1 MTKEQPSLTFL
12 IYTDRKMKHLFVFI
26 AFLIITSLTSFSS
39 NAYSLEKSPY
49 IVIADTGQRLFSRIA
64 KDQESLKKFPEL
76 MRDIVEEELMPS
88 IDYKYAAFKVLGKNL
103 KTMSKTQREKFVVS
117 MRSYLV
123 RTYAIA
129 LKQYKNQKVTFE
141 PNKPTKGARIVGVNT
156 IITNADVNAPEIN
169 ITFQMRQNKKTNKW
183 KAYDMIIE
191 GISLL
196 SSKQAEISKRIKKNG
211 IEQVTLELASFN
223 K

>member
-1 MTKEQPSLTFL
+1 
-12 IYTDRKMKHLFVFI
+12 MKHLLV
-26 AFLIITSLTSFSS
+26 LITILFTTSLTSFSS
-39 NAYSLEKSPY
+39 NAFSIENSPY
-49 IVIADTGQRLFSRIA
+49 TVIADTGQRLFSRIA

-103 KTMSKTQREKFVVS
+103 RKMTKTQREKFTVS

-123 RTYAIA
+123 RTYAVA
-129 LKQYKNQKVTFE
+129 LKQYKNQEVTFE
-141 PNKPTKGARIVGVNT
+141 SHRPTKGARILGVNT
-156 IITNADVNAPEIN
+156 IISDPNAPEIN
-169 ITFQMRQNKKTNKW
+169 ITFQMRQNKKTKKW

-196 SSKQAEISKRIKKNG
+196 SSKQSEISRRIKKNG
-211 IEQVTLELASFN
+211 IDQVTLELASFN
-223 K
+223 N

>member
-1 MTKEQPSLTFL
+1 
-12 IYTDRKMKHLFVFI
+12 MKHLFVFI
-26 AFLIITSLTSFSS
+26 AFLFTTSLTSFSS
-39 NAYSLEKSPY
+39 NAYSIENSPY
-49 IVIADTGQRLFSRIA
+49 LVIADTGQRLFSRIA

-76 MRDIVEEELMPS
+76 MRNIVEEELMPS
-88 IDYKYAAFKVLGKNL
+88 IDYKYAAFKVLGENL
-103 KTMSKTQREKFVVS
+103 KKMSKPQREKFTVS

-141 PNKPTKGARIVGVNT
+141 PNKPTNGARIVGVNT
-156 IITNADVNAPEIN
+156 VITDVDVSAPEIN
-169 ITFQMRQNKKTNKW
+169 ITFQMRQNKKTKKW

-196 SSKQAEISKRIKKNG
+196 SSKQAEISKRIKMNG

>member
-1 MTKEQPSLTFL
+1 MTKEQ
-12 IYTDRKMKHLFVFI
+12 
-26 AFLIITSLTSFSS
+26 
-39 NAYSLEKSPY
+39 
-49 IVIADTGQRLFSRIA
+49 
-64 KDQESLKKFPEL
+64 
-76 MRDIVEEELMPS
+76 
-88 IDYKYAAFKVLGKNL
+88 
-103 KTMSKTQREKFVVS
+103 REKFIVS

-141 PNKPTKGARIVGVNT
+141 SIKPTNGARIIGVDT
-156 IITNADVNAPEIN
+156 IISDVNAPEIH
-169 ITFQMRQNKKTNKW
+169 ITFQMRQNKKTQKW

-196 SSKQAEISKRIKKNG
+196 STKQAEISKRIKKNG
-211 IEQVTLELASFN
+211 VDQVTLELASFS

>member
-1 MTKEQPSLTFL
+1 
-12 IYTDRKMKHLFVFI
+12 MKQFFVFI
-26 AFLIITSLTSFSS
+26 AILLTNSLTSYSSHAFSIE
-39 NAYSLEKSPY
+39 NSPY
-49 IVIADTGQRLFSRIA
+49 AVIADTGERLFSRISR
-64 KDQESLKKFPEL
+64 DQESLKVFPEL

-88 IDYKYAAFKVLGKNL
+88 IDHKYAAFKVLGKNL
-103 KTMSKTQREKFVVS
+103 KEMTKEQREKFTVS

-129 LKQYKNQKVTFE
+129 LKQYKNQKVSFE
-141 PNKPTKGARIVGVNT
+141 PIKPTNGARIVGVST
-156 IITNADVNAPEIN
+156 IISEPNAPEIN
-169 ITFQMRQNKKTNKW
+169 ITFQMRKNKKTQQW

-196 SSKQAEISKRIKKNG
+196 STKQAEISKRIKKHG
-211 IEQVTLELASFN
+211 VDQVTLELASFN

>member
-1 MTKEQPSLTFL
+1 
-12 IYTDRKMKHLFVFI
+12 MKHLFVFI
-26 AFLIITSLTSFSS
+26 TILLTSSLTSFYS
-39 NAYSLEKSPY
+39 NALSIENSPY
-49 IVIADTGQRLFSRIA
+49 TVIAETGQRLFSRIA

-103 KTMSKTQREKFVVS
+103 SKMTKKQREKFTIS

-129 LKQYKNQKVTFE
+129 LKKYKSQHVEFE
-141 PNKPTKGARIVGVNT
+141 PNKPTKGARIIGVNT
-156 IITNADVNAPEIN
+156 IISEPNAPGIN
-169 ITFQMRQNKKTNKW
+169 ITFQMRQNKKTKKW

-196 SSKQAEISKRIKKNG
+196 STKQAEISKRIKKNG
-211 IEQVTLELASFN
+211 VDQVTLELASFN
-223 K
+223 N

>member
-1 MTKEQPSLTFL
+1 
-12 IYTDRKMKHLFVFI
+12 MKHLMAIFTLLFM
-26 AFLIITSLTSFSS
+26 ASLASFSS
-39 NAYSLEKSPY
+39 NAYSIENSPY
-49 IVIADTGQRLFSRIA
+49 TVIAETGERLFSRIA

-88 IDYKYAAFKVLGKNL
+88 IDYKYAAFKVLGRNL
-103 KTMSKTQREKFVVS
+103 RTMTPEQREKFVVS

-129 LKQYKNQKVTFE
+129 LKQYKQQDVVFE
-141 PNKPTKGARIVGVNT
+141 SHKSTNGARIVGVNSV
-156 IITNADVNAPEIN
+156 IRNANAPEIN
-169 ITFQMRQNKKTNKW
+169 ITFQMRQDRQTSQW

-196 SSKQAEISKRIKKNG
+196 SSKEAEISQRIQKSG
-211 IEQVTLELASFN
+211 IDQVTLELASFN
-223 K
+223 Q

>member
-1 MTKEQPSLTFL
+1 
-12 IYTDRKMKHLFVFI
+12 MKHLFVFI
-26 AFLIITSLTSFSS
+26 AILFSTALTTFS
-39 NAYSLEKSPY
+39 NIAYSIENSPY
-49 IVIADTGQRLFSRIA
+49 TVIADAGERLFSRIA

-103 KTMSKTQREKFVVS
+103 TKMTKSQREKFTVS

-129 LKQYKNQKVTFE
+129 LKQYKSQKVTFE
-141 PNKPTKGARIVGVNT
+141 PIKTTNGARIIGVNT
-156 IITNADVNAPEIN
+156 IISDPNAPEIN
-169 ITFQMRQNKKTNKW
+169 ITFQMRKNKKTQKW

-191 GISLL
+191 GVSLL
-196 SSKQAEISKRIKKNG
+196 NTKQVEISKRIKKSG
-211 IEQVTLELASFN
+211 IDQVILELASFN

>member
-1 MTKEQPSLTFL
+1 
-12 IYTDRKMKHLFVFI
+12 MKHLFISFAI
-26 AFLIITSLTSFSS
+26 LITASLTSFSNEAKS
-39 NAYSLEKSPY
+39 IENSPY
-49 IVIADTGQRLFSRIA
+49 LVIADTGQRLFSRITE
-64 KDQESLKKFPEL
+64 DQESLKKFPEL
-76 MRDIVEEELMPS
+76 MRNIVEEELMPS

-103 KTMSKTQREKFVVS
+103 RKMTKEQREKFTVS

-123 RTYAIA
+123 RTYASA
-129 LKQYKNQKVTFE
+129 LKQYKNQQVTFE

-156 IITNADVNAPEIN
+156 VITDSNVPEIN
-169 ITFQMRQNKKTNKW
+169 ITFQMRQNKKTKQW

-211 IEQVTLELASFN
+211 IEQVTLELAAFS

>member
-1 MTKEQPSLTFL
+1 
-12 IYTDRKMKHLFVFI
+12 MKHLFVFI
-26 AFLIITSLTSFSS
+26 VILFTTSLTSFSS
-39 NAYSLEKSPY
+39 NAYNTEDSPY
-49 IVIADTGQRLFSRIA
+49 TVIADAGERLFSRIS
-64 KDQESLKKFPEL
+64 KDQESLKVFPEL

-103 KTMSKTQREKFVVS
+103 TKMTKEQRQKFIVS

-129 LKQYKNQKVTFE
+129 LKQYKSQKVTFE
-141 PNKPTKGARIVGVNT
+141 SMKPTNGARIIGVDT
-156 IITNADVNAPEIN
+156 IISDVNAPEIH
-169 ITFQMRQNKKTNKW
+169 ITFQMRQNKKTQKW

-196 SSKQAEISKRIKKNG
+196 STKQAEISKRIKKNG
-211 IEQVTLELASFN
+211 VDQVTLELASFS

>member
-1 MTKEQPSLTFL
+1 
-12 IYTDRKMKHLFVFI
+12 
-26 AFLIITSLTSFSS
+26 
-39 NAYSLEKSPY
+39 
-49 IVIADTGQRLFSRIA
+49 
-64 KDQESLKKFPEL
+64 

-103 KTMSKTQREKFVVS
+103 TKMTKEQREKFIVS

-129 LKQYKNQKVTFE
+129 LKQYKNQRVTFE
-141 PNKPTKGARIVGVNT
+141 PIKPTNGARIIGVET
-156 IITNADVNAPEIN
+156 IISDINAPEIN
-169 ITFQMRQNKKTNKW
+169 ITFQMRQNKKTQKW

-196 SSKQAEISKRIKKNG
+196 STKQAEISKRIKKNG
-211 IEQVTLELASFN
+211 VDQVTLELASFN

>member
-1 MTKEQPSLTFL
+1 
-12 IYTDRKMKHLFVFI
+12 MKHLFVFI
-26 AFLIITSLTSFSS
+26 ALLFTTSLTSFSS
-39 NAYSLEKSPY
+39 NAYTVENSPY
-49 IVIADTGQRLFSRIA
+49 SVIAETGQRLFSRIA
-64 KDQESLKKFPEL
+64 KDQEPLKKFPDL
-76 MRDIVEEELMPS
+76 MRNIVEEELMPS
-88 IDYKYAAFKVLGKNL
+88 IDHRYAAFKVLGKNL
-103 KTMSKTQREKFVVS
+103 KKMTKTQRENFTVS

-129 LKQYKNQKVTFE
+129 LKKYKNQHVEFE

-156 IITNADVNAPEIN
+156 IISEPNAPEIN
-169 ITFQMRQNKKTNKW
+169 ITFQMRQNKKTKQW

-196 SSKQAEISKRIKKNG
+196 SSKQAEISKRIKRSG

-223 K
+223 N

>member
-1 MTKEQPSLTFL
+1 
-12 IYTDRKMKHLFVFI
+12 MKHLFVFI
-26 AFLIITSLTSFSS
+26 TLLFTTSLASFSS
-39 NAYSLEKSPY
+39 NAYSNEQSPY
-49 IVIADTGQRLFSRIA
+49 LVIADTGQRLFSRIA

-88 IDYKYAAFKVLGKNL
+88 IDYKYAAFKVLGTNL
-103 KTMSKTQREKFVVS
+103 RKISKTQREKFTVS

-129 LKQYKNQKVTFE
+129 LKKYKDQQVTFE

-156 IITNADVNAPEIN
+156 VISDANAPEIN
-169 ITFQMRQNKKTNKW
+169 ITFQMRKNKKTKQW
-183 KAYDMIIE
+183 KAYDMVIE

-196 SSKQAEISKRIKKNG
+196 NSKKSEISRRIKKDG

>member
-1 MTKEQPSLTFL
+1 
-12 IYTDRKMKHLFVFI
+12 MKHFFVFI
-26 AFLIITSLTSFSS
+26 TILLTNSLASFSS
-39 NAYSLEKSPY
+39 NAFSIENSPY
-49 IVIADTGQRLFSRIA
+49 AVIADTGERLFSRIS
-64 KDQESLKKFPEL
+64 KNQESLKVFPDL

-103 KTMSKTQREKFVVS
+103 KKMTKEQRDKFTVS

-129 LKQYKNQKVTFE
+129 LKQYKNQKVSFE
-141 PNKPTKGARIVGVNT
+141 PVKPTNGARIIGVST
-156 IITNADVNAPEIN
+156 IISDPNAPEIS
-169 ITFQMRQNKKTNKW
+169 ITFQMRKNKKTQQW

-196 SSKQAEISKRIKKNG
+196 NTKQAEISKRIKKHG
-211 IEQVTLELASFN
+211 VDQVTLELASFN

>member
-1 MTKEQPSLTFL
+1 
-12 IYTDRKMKHLFVFI
+12 MKHFFVFI
-26 AFLIITSLTSFSS
+26 AILLTNSLTSNSS
-39 NAYSLEKSPY
+39 NAFSIENSPY
-49 IVIADTGQRLFSRIA
+49 AVIADTGERLFSRIS
-64 KDQESLKKFPEL
+64 KDQESLKVFPEL

-103 KTMSKTQREKFVVS
+103 KEMTKEQREKFTVS

-129 LKQYKNQKVTFE
+129 LKQYKNQKVSFE
-141 PNKPTKGARIVGVNT
+141 PVKPTNGARIIGVST
-156 IITNADVNAPEIN
+156 IISDPNAPEIN
-169 ITFQMRQNKKTNKW
+169 ITFQMRKNKKTQQW

-196 SSKQAEISKRIKKNG
+196 STKQAEISKRIKKHG
-211 IEQVTLELASFN
+211 VDQVTLELASFN

>member
-1 MTKEQPSLTFL
+1 
-12 IYTDRKMKHLFVFI
+12 MKHLFISFAI
-26 AFLIITSLTSFSS
+26 LITTSLTNFSS
-39 NAYSLEKSPY
+39 EAYSIENSPY
-49 IVIADTGQRLFSRIA
+49 LVIADTGQRLFSRIA
-64 KDQESLKKFPEL
+64 EDQESLKKFPEL
-76 MRDIVEEELMPS
+76 MRNIVEEELMPS

-103 KTMSKTQREKFVVS
+103 RKMTKEQREKFTVS

-123 RTYAIA
+123 RTYATA
-129 LKQYKNQKVTFE
+129 LKKYKNQQVTFE

-156 IITNADVNAPEIN
+156 VITDSNAPEIN
-169 ITFQMRQNKKTNKW
+169 ITFQMRQNKKTKQW

-211 IEQVTLELASFN
+211 IEQVTLELAAFN

>member
-1 MTKEQPSLTFL
+1 
-12 IYTDRKMKHLFVFI
+12 MKHLLIVI
-26 AFLIITSLTSFSS
+26 AIFFTTTLTSFSS
-39 NAYSLEKSPY
+39 NAYNTEDSPY
-49 IVIADTGQRLFSRIA
+49 TVIADAGERLFARIS
-64 KDQESLKKFPEL
+64 KDQKSLEKFPEL

-103 KTMSKTQREKFVVS
+103 TKMTKEQREKFIVS

-129 LKQYKNQKVTFE
+129 LKQYKNQRVTFE
-141 PNKPTKGARIVGVNT
+141 PIKPTNGARIIGVET
-156 IITNADVNAPEIN
+156 IISDINAPEIN
-169 ITFQMRQNKKTNKW
+169 ITFQMRKNKKTQKW

-196 SSKQAEISKRIKKNG
+196 STKQAEISKRIKKNG
-211 IEQVTLELASFN
+211 VDQVTLELASFN

>member
-1 MTKEQPSLTFL
+1 
-12 IYTDRKMKHLFVFI
+12 MKHLFIFI
-26 AFLIITSLTSFSS
+26 TILFTTSLTSFSS
-39 NAYSLEKSPY
+39 EAYSIEHSPY

-88 IDYKYAAFKVLGKNL
+88 VDHRYAAFKVLGKNL
-103 KTMSKTQREKFVVS
+103 SKMSKEQREKFTVS

-129 LKQYKNQKVTFE
+129 LKQYHNQDVSFE
-141 PNKPTKGARIVGVNT
+141 PHKPTKGARIVGVNT
-156 IITNADVNAPEIN
+156 VITDADANAPEIN
-169 ITFQMRQNKKTNKW
+169 ITFQMRQNKKTKQW

-196 SSKQAEISKRIKKNG
+196 STKQAEISKRIKKNG
-211 IEQVTLELASFN
+211 IEQVTLELAAFN
-223 K
+223 N

>member
-1 MTKEQPSLTFL
+1 
-12 IYTDRKMKHLFVFI
+12 MKHLLV
-26 AFLIITSLTSFSS
+26 LITILFTTSLTSFSS
-39 NAYSLEKSPY
+39 DAYSIENSPY
-49 IVIADTGQRLFSRIA
+49 TVIADTGQRLFSRIA

-103 KTMSKTQREKFVVS
+103 RKMTKTQREKFTVS

-123 RTYAIA
+123 RTYAVA
-129 LKQYKNQKVTFE
+129 LKQYKNQEVTFE
-141 PNKPTKGARIVGVNT
+141 SHRPTKGARILGVNT
-156 IITNADVNAPEIN
+156 IISDPNAPEIN
-169 ITFQMRQNKKTNKW
+169 ITFQMRQNKKTKKW

-196 SSKQAEISKRIKKNG
+196 SSKQSEISRRIKKNG
-211 IEQVTLELASFN
+211 IDQVTLELASFN
-223 K
+223 N

>member
-1 MTKEQPSLTFL
+1 
-12 IYTDRKMKHLFVFI
+12 MKHLFISFAI
-26 AFLIITSLTSFSS
+26 LITTSLTNFSS
-39 NAYSLEKSPY
+39 EAYSIENSPY
-49 IVIADTGQRLFSRIA
+49 LVIADTGQRLFSRIA
-64 KDQESLKKFPEL
+64 EDQESLKKFPEL
-76 MRDIVEEELMPS
+76 MRNIVEEELMPS

-103 KTMSKTQREKFVVS
+103 RKMTKEQREKFTVS

-123 RTYAIA
+123 RTYATA
-129 LKQYKNQKVTFE
+129 LKQYKNQQVTFE

-156 IITNADVNAPEIN
+156 VITDSNAPEIN
-169 ITFQMRQNKKTNKW
+169 ITFQMRQNKKTKQW

-211 IEQVTLELASFN
+211 IEQVTLELAAFN